1 MNIAARP
8 EPPVLVEHA
17 QTVRY
22 ALEETSHSLC
32 RTPPKTNS
40 QMIQEFERSHN
51 SRTELIPAL
60 LARRTGA
67 EVRRCRYYGLA
78 NLHRNRGKPNATRF
92 QVPAH
97 RHQRT
102 RTLRRNNAVESL
114 SSDRRC
120 SVIGCCGREDQ
131 VSTDAVA
138 SDASMQVKARSSRGR
153 SVRLIPDY
161 FKPLM

>member
-51 SRTELIPAL
+51 SGTELIPAL

-67 EVRRCRYYGLA
+67 EVRRRRYIVMDSQIV
-78 NLHRNRGKPNATRF
+78 HQNRAKPNATRF
-92 QVPAH
+92 QSQRIGTSARVPYDE
-97 RHQRT
+97 T
-102 RTLRRNNAVESL
+102 TLSNRCRRIDV
-114 SSDRRC
+114 
-120 SVIGCCGREDQ
+120 
-131 VSTDAVA
+131 VA
-138 SDASMQVKARSSRGR
+138 
-153 SVRLIPDY
+153 
-161 FKPLM
+161 